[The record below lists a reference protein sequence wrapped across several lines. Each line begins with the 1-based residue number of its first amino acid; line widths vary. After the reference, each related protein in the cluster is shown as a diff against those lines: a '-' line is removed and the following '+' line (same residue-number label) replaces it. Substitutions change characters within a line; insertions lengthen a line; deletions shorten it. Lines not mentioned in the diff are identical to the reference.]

1 MTARSVHVRGMA
13 MLDRPHRHALF
24 FRAGPL
30 LALCLVACGAV
41 LGSPSAA
48 CADAPAPTPGPFRVE
63 IADDRTLR
71 DAARGKDVPYRVSY
85 PHDDGHYPLI
95 VFSHGFGGSKDAFAT
110 VSRHW
115 ASHGYVVIQPTHADG
130 LGRGDGDG
138 NAGGA
143 TRGRLRAGGLLAG
156 LNDPDRIADRVADL
170 VLILDSLAEIA
181 RATPGLAGRIDARRI
196 GVGGH
201 SFGAYSAMLIGGVTV
216 DLGGEKDRSFRDQR
230 VTCILPISAQGTGQQ
245 GLTQASWAGLTIP
258 MMTMTGTRDQGA
270 GGQGVEWK
278 KEPYTFS
285 PPGSKY
291 LVVIDGANHFSFGG
305 GLGARSS
312 DVTDVVKRT
321 STLFW
326 DAFLKDSQ
334 TARAHLQSDELL
346 RDAGGSYTFERK

>member
-1 MTARSVHVRGMA
+1 V
-13 MLDRPHRHALF
+13 
-24 FRAGPL
+24 
-30 LALCLVACGAV
+30 AV
-41 LGSPSAA
+41 LGIPSAA
-48 CADAPAPTPGPFRVE
+48 FADAPAPTHGPLEVE
-63 IADDRTLR
+63 VADDRTLR
-71 DAARGKDVPYRVSY
+71 DAARGKDVPYRVSF
-85 PHDDGHYPLI
+85 PKDDGEYPLI
-95 VFSHGFGGSKDAFAT
+95 VFSHGFGGNKDAFAT

-130 LGRGDGDG
+130 LARRDGDG

-143 TRGRLRAGGLLAG
+143 TRGRLRAGGLVAG

-181 RATPGLAGRIDARRI
+181 KATPGLEGRIDAKRI

-201 SFGAYSAMLIGGVTV
+201 SFGAYTAMLIGGVTV
-216 DLGGEKDRSFRDQR
+216 DLGGAKGRSFRDRR

-258 MMTMTGTRDQGA
+258 MMTMTGTRDQGV

-285 PPGSKY
+285 PPGAKY

-305 GLGARSS
+305 GLGVRSS
-312 DVTDVVKRT
+312 GVTDVVKVT

-326 DAFLKDSQ
+326 DASLKDSQ
-334 TARAHLQSDELL
+334 TARAYLQSDQLL
-346 RDAGGSYTFERK
+346 EDAGGSYSLERK

>member
-1 MTARSVHVRGMA
+1 MTASNVHVHGMA
-13 MLDRPHRHALF
+13 LLDGPHRHD
-24 FRAGPL
+24 RVVGAGPM
-30 LALCLVACGAV
+30 LALCLLACMAV
-41 LGSPSAA
+41 VGIPADVS
-48 CADAPAPTPGPFRVE
+48 ADAPAPTPGPLRVE

-85 PHDDGHYPLI
+85 PQDDGRYPLI

-130 LGRGDGDG
+130 LARRDGDG
-138 NAGGA
+138 NAGAA
-143 TRGRLRAGGLLAG
+143 TRGRLRAGGVIAG

-170 VLILDSLAEIA
+170 VLILDSLGEIA
-181 RATPGLAGRIDARRI
+181 KATPGLENRIDARRI

-201 SFGAYSAMLIGGVTV
+201 SFGAYTAMLIGGVTV
-216 DLGGEKDRSFRDQR
+216 DLGGEKGRSFRDRR

-245 GLTQASWAGLTIP
+245 GLTRASWAGLTIP
-258 MMTMTGTRDQGA
+258 MMTMTGTRDQGV

-285 PPGSKY
+285 PPGAKY

-305 GLGARSS
+305 GLGVRSS
-312 DVTDVVKRT
+312 DVTDVVKLT

-326 DAFLKDSQ
+326 DAFLKDSK
-334 TARAHLQSDELL
+334 TARAYLQSDQLL
-346 RDAGGSYTFERK
+346 EDAGRSYAFQKK